1 MLLLIYAVSFLS
13 TFVSVHAAAG
23 LASQQQPIQTTSDP
37 FDPVFDDYVE
47 DLLKE
52 CHVPGVSIAVV
63 DNGRI
68 TSKVSLL
75 RAFLFPLHAFSSAAL
90 TLVGLRLRHSPQHK
104 SDCRYTVLYC
114 QHNKSFYCC
123 DCGIT
128 RSQYQLPIR
137 PLDVSN
143 QLRYPRRL
151 CARRRMGDQSHNY
164 RRCALTPD
172 GIAGARSH
180 LWAGRRYSEQ
190 SNPEVKVFAD
200 DRRA

>member
-1 MLLLIYAVSFLS
+1 MFLLMYTVSFLS

-23 LASQQQPIQTTSDP
+23 LASQQQQMQTTSDP

-68 TSKVSLL
+68 TSKVSLP
-75 RAFLFPLHAFSSAAL
+75 RAYLFPLHTVSSTAL
-90 TLVGLRLRHSPQHK
+90 TLVGLRPRRSPRHK
-104 SDCRYTVLYC
+104 GDCRYTVLYC
-114 QHNKSFYCC
+114 QHNKSFYRCN
-123 DCGIT
+123 CGVT
-128 RSQYQLPIR
+128 RSQHQLPIR
-137 PLDVSN
+137 PLEISH
-143 QLRYPRRL
+143 QLIYPRRL
-151 CARRRMGDQSHNY
+151 CATRRMGNESHNY
-164 RRCALTPD
+164 RRCTLTSD

-180 LWAGRRYSEQ
+180 LWAGRRYCEQ